1 MFKNTKKILKGLG
14 KTALGVG
21 AIVSVAMVAY
31 GAANAH
37 ISSKATQVANMT
49 AGDKQ
54 ATMKI
59 IQEYSPVAVGFS
71 DLISPSLDK
80 ILGNKDDVLASTYF
94 INKAC
99 DTIFEKFKN
108 GAIEHEKSVK
118 NGKASQS
125 LEKFVLSNIDH
136 MQNFSINFFQDNEL
150 VDYVKQN
157 IDTNQIVQNF
167 ISEYKES
174 KVDNNKILEQG
185 LKNKKFLS
193 YNDFKGKLTQNH
205 SEDSLKQKYEDYT
218 KDKIKE
224 LSKVQDTNPS
234 IDYDN
239 SIQMKV

>member
-1 MFKNTKKILKGLG
+1 
-14 KTALGVG
+14 
-21 AIVSVAMVAY
+21 
-31 GAANAH
+31 
-37 ISSKATQVANMT
+37 
-49 AGDKQ
+49 
-54 ATMKI
+54 
-59 IQEYSPVAVGFS
+59 
-71 DLISPSLDK
+71 
-80 ILGNKDDVLASTYF
+80 
-94 INKAC
+94 
-99 DTIFEKFKN
+99 
-108 GAIEHEKSVK
+108 
-118 NGKASQS
+118 
-125 LEKFVLSNIDH
+125 